1 MPKANRIGKDKKKS
15 KVKSVVVKVNN
26 SQANMAGA
34 ANVNSNHST
43 DQNHQTNKRYTKKL
57 GQGIAKYRTDN
68 TIKRLKRGNPDKIDE
83 NEETIPDARV
93 NLNQSMLEDNYPM
106 DEQRAQFIED
116 GEEIEMEINDGG
128 AKAREFASETEHESN
143 DNDLE
148 SDVNID
154 NGLEQGEIIDDS
166 DELEVCQ
173 TQETTRKVTKSP
185 KDRRTGQNCQ
195 SVEECLDTLSNALL
209 EMKDMFFKSNNN
221 IDERRKT
228 ENGPSTSKDQLKMKK
243 RQGNLSSGSV
253 LTDTTIYQNAL
264 NQNEEE
270 QRTIDGDPEISFKIK
285 SVKTIQGQ
293 SDQFDQEGQKRWGSS
308 SSKDQVNTSEELMEI
323 DMDMIVSLQ
332 IVQLRQQGEVTWLMK
347 MKDGIGERLWDVKLT
362 KLFEKQKLPRQR
374 FSGLQV
380 IILKIICNKTM
391 KEW

>member
-1 MPKANRIGKDKKKS
+1 
-15 KVKSVVVKVNN
+15 
-26 SQANMAGA
+26 
-34 ANVNSNHST
+34 
-43 DQNHQTNKRYTKKL
+43 
-57 GQGIAKYRTDN
+57 
-68 TIKRLKRGNPDKIDE
+68 
-83 NEETIPDARV
+83 
-93 NLNQSMLEDNYPM
+93 MLEDDYPM

-116 GEEIEMEINDGG
+116 GEEIEIEINDGG
-128 AKAREFASETEHESN
+128 AKAREFASETEHELN
-143 DNDLE
+143 DNDSE

-154 NGLEQGEIIDDS
+154 NGLKQGEIIDDS

-195 SVEECLDTLSNALL
+195 SMEECLDTLSNALL

-285 SVKTIQGQ
+285 SVKTTQGQ
-293 SDQFDQEGQKRWGSS
+293 SDQFDQEGQKSQESS
-308 SSKDQVNTSEELMEI
+308 SSEDQVNTSEELMEI
-323 DMDMIVSLQ
+323 DMDINDHF
-332 IVQLRQQGEVTWLMK
+332 IADCAAEAARG
-347 MKDGIGERLWDVKLT
+347 RNLT
-362 KLFEKQKLPRQR
+362 
-374 FSGLQV
+374 V
-380 IILKIICNKTM
+380 DD
-391 KEW
+391 